1 MSADNA
7 GAVVAGAMA
16 VTIHLDG
23 TAYRLDLAS
32 PLDISIPLDF
42 HGHQPNAFHLPQA
55 VAHAAEGGGFIGDT
69 RRGGSCNC
77 ETVTLN
83 PHGNGTHTECVG
95 HITDG
100 RLSVS
105 RLLRD
110 AFVPCVLVTVTPGPP
125 DASEEISNMDDLAI
139 TRSVLDEGLGTL
151 GDIPAG
157 FFRGL
162 VLRTLPNNIDKKGAW
177 YSGENPPYVTPAAMY
192 RVRELGVEH
201 LLLDLPSADREDDG
215 GRLGAHRIF
224 WDVPDGIRD
233 AASPGSS
240 RTITEMIY
248 VPDDI
253 ADGLYVLNLQIPP
266 FMLDAAPSRPILFKV
281 GISR

>member
-1 MSADNA
+1 MSTAHG
-7 GAVVAGAMA
+7 GAVAAGAMT
-16 VTIHLDG
+16 VSIHLDG
-23 TAYRLDLAS
+23 GTYALDLIS

-55 VAHAAEGGGFIGDT
+55 VAQAAEGGGFIGDT

-110 AFVPCVLVTVTPGPP
+110 ALVPCVLVTVTPGPP
-125 DASEEISNMDDLAI
+125 DTSDDGTGRMDDLAI
-139 TRSVLDEGLGTL
+139 TRAALDEGLRML
-151 GDIPAG
+151 GDVPAG

-162 VLRTLPNNIDKKGAW
+162 VLRTLPNSIEKKSAW
-177 YSGENPPYVTPAAMY
+177 YSGQNPPYVTPAAMR
-192 RVRELGVEH
+192 RVRELGVDH

-215 GRLGAHRIF
+215 GRLAAHRIF
-224 WDVPDGIRD
+224 WEVPDGIRE
-233 AASPGSS
+233 AVPPGSS

-253 ADGLYVLNLQIPP
+253 PDGLYVLNLQIPP
-266 FMLDAAPSRPILFKV
+266 FMLDAAPSRPMLFRIV
-281 GISR
+281 A

>member
-1 MSADNA
+1 MSMGNA
-7 GAVVAGAMA
+7 SAVATGAMT
-16 VTIHLDG
+16 VTVDLEGH
-23 TAYRLDLAS
+23 AYRLDLAS

-55 VAHAAEGGGFIGDT
+55 IAQAAEGGGFIGDT

-105 RLLRD
+105 LLLRD
-110 AFVPCVLVTVTPGPP
+110 AFIPCVLVTVMPEHP
-125 DASEEISNMDDLAI
+125 DTSEEGVSSTDDLAI
-139 TRSVLDEGLGTL
+139 TRAALDNGLRLL
-151 GDIPAG
+151 GDVPAG

-162 VLRTLPNNIDKKGAW
+162 VLRTLPNSVEKKGAW
-177 YSGENPPYVTPAAMY
+177 YSGENPPYVTLDAMR

-215 GRLGAHRIF
+215 GRLGAHHIF
-224 WDVPDGIRD
+224 WDVPDGFREVG
-233 AASPGSS
+233 SSGSS

-248 VPDDI
+248 VADTI
-253 ADGLYVLNLQIPP
+253 ADGLYVLNLQVPP
-266 FMLDAAPSRPILFKV
+266 FMLDAAPSRPILFPVMKQ
-281 GISR
+281 